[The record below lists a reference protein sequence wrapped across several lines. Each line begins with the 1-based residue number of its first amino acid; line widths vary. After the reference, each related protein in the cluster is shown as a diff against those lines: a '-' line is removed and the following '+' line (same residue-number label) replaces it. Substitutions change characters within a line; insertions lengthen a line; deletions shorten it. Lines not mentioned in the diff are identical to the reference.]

1 MFKKIMSLE
10 SRKPFM
16 SAVRSRTGAVTGN
29 TNKKSTRFLPR
40 LNPNFSNNSQWA
52 KNNLPIFKK
61 NSSNCN
67 TLICSVARTFFLKIT
82 DVGRKKNEKNGR
94 KGPKKRR
101 KNEFS
106 T

>member
-1 MFKKIMSLE
+1 
-10 SRKPFM
+10 M

-67 TLICSVARTFFLKIT
+67 TLIKLFEKINYNFTEFL
-82 DVGRKKNEKNGR
+82 
-94 KGPKKRR
+94 
-101 KNEFS
+101 
-106 T
+106 

>member
-1 MFKKIMSLE
+1 MSLE

-52 KNNLPIFKK
+52 KNNLPNLKK
-61 NSSNCN
+61 
-67 TLICSVARTFFLKIT
+67 KYYK
-82 DVGRKKNEKNGR
+82 RKKLLKL
-94 KGPKKRR
+94 
-101 KNEFS
+101 
-106 T
+106 

>member
-1 MFKKIMSLE
+1 MSLE

-52 KNNLPIFKK
+52 KNNLPILKK
-61 NSSNCN
+61 NIMREKTPQIVIHLFEKINYN
-67 TLICSVARTFFLKIT
+67 FTEFL
-82 DVGRKKNEKNGR
+82 
-94 KGPKKRR
+94 
-101 KNEFS
+101 
-106 T
+106 

>member
-1 MFKKIMSLE
+1 MTIVEKKIMSLE

-52 KNNLPIFKK
+52 KNDLPNLKK
-61 NSSNCN
+61 KCYKKNNSSNCSAI
-67 TLICSVARTFFLKIT
+67 ICKKSIT
-82 DVGRKKNEKNGR
+82 ISRNFYEYKVLNLAH
-94 KGPKKRR
+94 
-101 KNEFS
+101 
-106 T
+106 

>member
-1 MFKKIMSLE
+1 MSLE

-52 KNNLPIFKK
+52 KNNLPILKK
-61 NSSNCN
+61 NIIREKTPQIVIHLFEKINYNFTEFLIMN
-67 TLICSVARTFFLKIT
+67 TRY
-82 DVGRKKNEKNGR
+82 
-94 KGPKKRR
+94 
-101 KNEFS
+101 
-106 T
+106 

>member
-1 MFKKIMSLE
+1 MSLE

-52 KNNLPIFKK
+52 KNNLPILKK
-61 NSSNCN
+61 NIMTEKTPQIVIHLFEKINYNFTEFLIMN
-67 TLICSVARTFFLKIT
+67 TRY
-82 DVGRKKNEKNGR
+82 
-94 KGPKKRR
+94 
-101 KNEFS
+101 
-106 T
+106 

>member
-1 MFKKIMSLE
+1 MSLE

-52 KNNLPIFKK
+52 KNNLPILKK
-61 NSSNCN
+61 NIMREKTPQIVIHLFEKINYNFTEFLIMN
-67 TLICSVARTFFLKIT
+67 TRY
-82 DVGRKKNEKNGR
+82 
-94 KGPKKRR
+94 
-101 KNEFS
+101 
-106 T
+106 